1 MNRYKLWVRIS
12 PTQTT
17 NTFIYA
23 DNVIAAKLLG
33 EAQYGK
39 GNVLACWIL

>member
-39 GNVLACWIL
+39 GNVLTCWIL